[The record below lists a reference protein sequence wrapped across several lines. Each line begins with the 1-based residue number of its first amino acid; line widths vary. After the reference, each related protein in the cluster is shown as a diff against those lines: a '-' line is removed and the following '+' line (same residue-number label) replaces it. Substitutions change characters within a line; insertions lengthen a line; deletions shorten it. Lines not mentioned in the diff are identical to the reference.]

1 MLPHV
6 GAGLVPALVSIY
18 HSGHPQEMPLRISAR
33 LPPLTEKQDH
43 RLATEDYRLKCYLGN
58 ASVNESSFYFLPLA
72 QIGSP
77 WHFCHY
83 LTCPPPKKMPPRVI
97 GGSAYNAL
105 RYFCKCLAGRDR
117 CASVGT
123 RHALSFNKNTKK
135 NNIIRDN
142 RFVQISTI
150 YTSTRHYFIEDKAC
164 LVPTFPELY

>member
-1 MLPHV
+1 MECHCIRVQRFVKRQRERSSNASVNGGMLPHV

-105 RYFCKCLAGRDR
+105 RYFFRWR
-117 CASVGT
+117 T
-123 RHALSFNKNTKK
+123 REGN
-135 NNIIRDN
+135 
-142 RFVQISTI
+142 
-150 YTSTRHYFIEDKAC
+150 
-164 LVPTFPELY
+164 